1 MLEALFGSVTAE
13 RVLLYLSRFEEGYAR
28 GIAKHFGMAL
38 TPVQKQLA
46 KFEAAGILVSIER
59 GRTLVYLWNPRYP
72 FLDELRALLA
82 KAYDYLTP
90 EEKERYT
97 VRTRPRRRGK
107 PA

>member
-1 MLEALFGSVTAE
+1 MLAAILGGVTAE
-13 RVLLYLSRFEEGYAR
+13 RVLVYLSRFGEGYAR
-28 GIAKHFGMAL
+28 GIARHFGIAPS
-38 TPVQKQLA
+38 PVQKQLA
-46 KFEAAGILVSIER
+46 KFEEAGILASVEK

-72 FLDELRALLA
+72 FLAELQALLV

-97 VRTRPRRRGK
+97 LRTRPRRRGK